1 MLRKIDTIENIKL
14 HVVTLHAL
22 CKETHYSKILD
33 KTFYYDL

>member
-1 MLRKIDTIENIKL
+1 MLCKIDTVENIKL

-22 CKETHYSKILD
+22 CKETLYSKILD